1 MIRANCVP
9 VRGCRFHPT
18 DPVRSS
24 NIYQLARY
32 CSIILCTAVAALVA
46 LGLVMLASTSAWVR
60 GFEEPYHFLTRQS
73 AFAAAGLF
81 CAVLAAWCPTEW
93 LRKLTVW
100 LYLLACILLA
110 LCFLPGIGVENY
122 GAKRWIRVPVI
133 NQFQPSEL
141 AKIIVV
147 VALAGWFARWQTEV
161 TTFWRGFVLPGIIA
175 GVPIGL
181 IAAETDVGSALTL
194 SAAAGA
200 IFFCVGSRLRYSVPV
215 ACLMIAAASYYI
227 MNDPV
232 RSTRIEAWLDL
243 ENPEYALGTN
253 MQQIRALYAL
263 GNGGPWGVGLG
274 NGIEKFGTL
283 TFAHIDFIF
292 PVVGE
297 ELGLPATLG
306 VVLCYVLI
314 ALAGLGIAM
323 QALTVFNRCLALG
336 LTCLIVVPA
345 IQNIGVTTAMLPNDG
360 LPLPFV
366 SYGGTSLTISLAAVG
381 MLVGI
386 HRRSQ
391 TRALRE
397 FPLDPQTRL
406 AVRL

>member
-1 MIRANCVP
+1 
-9 VRGCRFHPT
+9 
-18 DPVRSS
+18 
-24 NIYQLARY
+24 
-32 CSIILCTAVAALVA
+32 
-46 LGLVMLASTSAWVR
+46 
-60 GFEEPYHFLTRQS
+60 
-73 AFAAAGLF
+73 
-81 CAVLAAWCPTEW
+81 
-93 LRKLTVW
+93 
-100 LYLLACILLA
+100 
-110 LCFLPGIGVENY
+110 
-122 GAKRWIRVPVI
+122 
-133 NQFQPSEL
+133 
-141 AKIIVV
+141 
-147 VALAGWFARWQTEV
+147 
-161 TTFWRGFVLPGIIA
+161 
-175 GVPIGL
+175 L